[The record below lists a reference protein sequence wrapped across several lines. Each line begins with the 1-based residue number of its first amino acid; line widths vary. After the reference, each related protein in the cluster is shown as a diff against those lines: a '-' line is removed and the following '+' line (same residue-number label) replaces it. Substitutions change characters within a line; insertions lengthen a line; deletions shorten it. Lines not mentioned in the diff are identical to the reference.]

1 MIKDLNY
8 LKGIGQV
15 ETDSIYNCDCL
26 EGMSFIA
33 DNSVDVIICDL
44 PYG

>member
-8 LKGIGQV
+8 LKGVGQV
-15 ETDSIYNCDCL
+15 ETNSIYNCDCL
-26 EGMSFIA
+26 EVMSIIE
-33 DNSVDVIICDL
+33 DNSVDAIICDL

>member
-15 ETDSIYNCDCL
+15 EADTIYNCDFL
-26 EGMSFIA
+26 EVMPFIA
-33 DNSVDVIICDL
+33 VNSVDAIICDL